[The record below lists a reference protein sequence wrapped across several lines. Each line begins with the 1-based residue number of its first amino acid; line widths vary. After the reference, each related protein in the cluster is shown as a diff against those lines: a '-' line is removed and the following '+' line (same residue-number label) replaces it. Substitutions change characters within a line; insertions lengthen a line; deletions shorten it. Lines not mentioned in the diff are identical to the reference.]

1 MMTPPGLSPNL
12 KTIAPWL
19 MFTDTNINKKSYST
33 KNDASARFVSEFKNN
48 STLTD
53 VYRHKYKQKKLLNQ
67 EWCLRQVCLRI

>member
-1 MMTPPGLSPNL
+1 M
-12 KTIAPWL
+12 AA
-19 MFTDTNINKKSYST
+19 INT
-33 KNDASARFVSEFKNN
+33 EEND